1 MNLSVTLEEVARLML
16 FTRHEPTSRN
26 YIMAFRFVVTV
37 KGILQ
42 MRGGLTQATAFLISR
57 YGSVDDGIDAGARI
71 LPEWLLMPPKSARDS
86 VPPPFTHG
94 SAQHP
99 AQGHT

>member
-1 MNLSVTLEEVARLML
+1 VS
-16 FTRHEPTSRN
+16 
-26 YIMAFRFVVTV
+26 FRFVVTI

-71 LPEWLLMPPKSARDS
+71 LPEWLVMPPKSSRHPVS
-86 VPPPFTHG
+86 PPFPHG
-94 SAQHP
+94 SVH
-99 AQGHT
+99 AQGHP